1 MCIRDRLTLVL
12 QALNACAA
20 QTDLNI
26 DTITLSGANIV
37 ISADTSRRP
46 NTLRVFDAM
55 EKAGLA
61 RKQESYVEKGGR
73 DTFTITVE
81 PKKATGR

>member
-1 MCIRDRLTLVL
+1 LTLVL